1 MGGRPERSG
10 VVLEVLQGHQ
20 TWPRYERGAGSKRQV
35 MDRVHDVAADRA
47 AVQGSHA
54 VAPDLDVRP
63 GEVRIAQARA
73 DDRKLTVRK
82 EQVARRRELGEPVLV
97 LPRDLP
103 ECVVDDEPPA
113 GDSLG
118 WAKVSGEAEAAE
130 AIQGLLPGHQRS
142 GNANRESARDRS
154 GERQGLARRWVDEEI
169 LGGACWRLLPAVDRR
184 HASGPGVVVD

>member
-20 TWPRYERGAGSKRQV
+20 TWPGYERGAGSKRQV
-35 MDRVHDVAADRA
+35 VDRVDDVAADRA

-54 VAPDLDVRP
+54 VAADLGVRP
-63 GEVRIAQARA
+63 GEVRVAQARA

-82 EQVARRRELGEPVLV
+82 EQVARRGELCEAVLV

-103 ECVVDDEPPA
+103 EGVVDDEAAA

-118 WAKVSGEAEAAE
+118 RAKVAGQAEAAE

-142 GNANRESARDRS
+142 GNANGESARDR
-154 GERQGLARRWVDEEI
+154 GRERQGFARRWVDEEV
-169 LGGACWRLLPAVDRR
+169 LGGA
-184 HASGPGVVVD
+184 